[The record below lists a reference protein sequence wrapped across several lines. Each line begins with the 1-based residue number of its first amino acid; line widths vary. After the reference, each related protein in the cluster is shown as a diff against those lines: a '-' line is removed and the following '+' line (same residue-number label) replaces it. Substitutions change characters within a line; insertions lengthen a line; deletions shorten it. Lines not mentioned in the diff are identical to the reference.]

1 MASAADACSGE
12 ISLSWRR
19 RMLEDLIRKNRSCRR
34 FIQSRSMDMN
44 TLNEL
49 VNLGRLSASGANLQP
64 LKYVLSCNPEKNAEI
79 FSCLVWAAYLK
90 DWPGP
95 LEGERPSA
103 YIVVLGDTAIAQDFG
118 CDHGIASQSILLGA
132 REKGLA
138 GCMMGAV
145 NREKLRDVLNLSGQ
159 HKILLVLALG
169 VPREEIVVEPLGADG
184 SIRYWRDSRG
194 VHHVPKRS
202 LKDIVIEAYG

>member
-1 MASAADACSGE
+1 
-12 ISLSWRR
+12 
-19 RMLEDLIRKNRSCRR
+19 MLEDLIRKNRSCRR
-34 FIQSRSMDMN
+34 FIQSRSIDMN

-49 VNLGRLSASGANLQP
+49 VNLARLSASGANLQP
-64 LKYVLSCNPEKNAEI
+64 LKYVLCCNTEKNAEI
-79 FSCLVWAAYLK
+79 FPCLVWAAYLK

-95 LEGERPSA
+95 LEGERPSG
-103 YIVVLGDTAIAQDFG
+103 YIVVLGDTAIAKDFG

-145 NREKLRDVLNLSGQ
+145 NREKLRDVLNLSDPL
-159 HKILLVLALG
+159 KILLVLALG
-169 VPREEIVVEPLGADG
+169 APREEIVVEPLGADG

>member
-1 MASAADACSGE
+1 
-12 ISLSWRR
+12 
-19 RMLEDLIRKNRSCRR
+19 MLEDLIRKNRSCRR
-34 FIQSRSMDMN
+34 FIQSRSLDMN

-49 VNLGRLSASGANLQP
+49 VNLARLSASGANLQP
-64 LKYVLSCNPEKNAEI
+64 LKYVLCCNPEKNAEI
-79 FSCLVWAAYLK
+79 FPCLAWAAYLK

-95 LEGERPSA
+95 LEGERPSG
-103 YIVVLGDTAIAQDFG
+103 YIVVLGDTAITQDFG

-138 GCMMGAV
+138 GCMLGAV
-145 NREKLRDVLNLSGQ
+145 NREKLRGVLNLSADL
-159 HKILLVLALG
+159 KILLVLSLG

-184 SIRYWRDSRG
+184 GIRYWRDSRG

-202 LKDIVIEAYG
+202 LQDIVVEAYV